1 MLKQLTRPEKVLL
14 EYERPLVVA
23 NYFGFSPIKAPKIT
37 EKDVLN
43 AKHCTEHPHY
53 DAVERASFIRTYI
66 EENLAALPHPLA
78 VSYKKFN
85 VKKRPE
91 GYSLHFVG
99 SSSNLPEAALI
110 RSALSI
116 LSEEGY
122 KNLKVD
128 LNCIGDKDSIA
139 VYERELGNSVR
150 KLGSNLSPEMRDKIK
165 EDIFNIF
172 RVNNP
177 EMISLRESVPPS
189 INGALQ
195 RAEVV
200 ERRAQHVDR
209 ALVVVV
215 FEEVLE
221 AMEILGI
228 EFNLLPSLVGERNH
242 SSHTIFSI
250 RNDSGSEAGSGNT
263 LAVGYRY
270 SRLGR
275 RLGLRKEVPMAGVN
289 IINSLEKETGNKLY
303 KDLPKSRFYLVQ
315 LGQTAKLKS
324 LNIMET
330 LRSHRIKVHHF
341 IGKDKLAPQLTH
353 ADSLKISHMII
364 IGQKEALDNTATIR
378 NVSTR
383 AQDTIDISLLPDFL
397 KKLPI

>member
-1 MLKQLTRPEKVLL
+1 MLKQLTRPEKILN

-37 EKDVLN
+37 EKDVAN
-43 AKHCTEHPHY
+43 AKHCIFHPHY
-53 DAVERASFIRTYI
+53 DAIERASFIRTYI
-66 EENLAALPHPLA
+66 DENLSALPHPLA
-78 VSYKKFN
+78 VSYKKIN
-85 VKKRPE
+85 LKRKPD

-99 SSSNLPEAALI
+99 SPSSLAEAALM
-110 RSALSI
+110 RGALSI

-128 LNCIGDKDSIA
+128 VNCIGDKESIA

-150 KLGSNLSPEMRDKIK
+150 KLANNLSPETREKIR

-172 RVNNP
+172 RINDP
-177 EMISLRESVPPS
+177 EMASIRESVPPS
-189 INGALQ
+189 INFLSAQ
-195 RAEVV
+195 SRA
-200 ERRAQHVDR
+200 H
-209 ALVVVV
+209 
-215 FEEVLE
+215 FKEVLQ
-221 AMEILGI
+221 AMETLGI
-228 EFNLLPSLVGERNH
+228 EFNLMPALVGERNH

-250 RNDSGSEAGSGNT
+250 KNSDQIDGTENT

-289 IINSLEKETGNKLY
+289 IIRSSESEFASKLY
-303 KDLPKSRFYLVQ
+303 KDLPKSKFYLVQ
-315 LGQTAKLKS
+315 LGQVAKLKS
-324 LNIMET
+324 LNIMEH

-341 IGKDKLAPQLTH
+341 IGKDKLAPQLSH
-353 ADSLKISHMII
+353 AESLKISHMII

-383 AQDTIDISLLPDFL
+383 AQDTVNISLLPDFL
-397 KKLPI
+397 KRLPI

>member
-110 RSALSI
+110 RSTLSI

-189 INGALQ
+189 INFLSAQ
-195 RAEVV
+195 SRA
-200 ERRAQHVDR
+200 H
-209 ALVVVV
+209 
-215 FEEVLE
+215 FKEVLE

-250 RNDSGSEAGSGNT
+250 RNDSGSEAGPGNT